1 MAKPFLYRCPMTG
14 LNVQGITSDDDTDP
28 SGGQEDRRVMVQC
41 LACGGVHLVDP
52 ANAPKPPAEPE

>member
-1 MAKPFLYRCPMTG
+1 MGKPFLYRCPVTG
-14 LNVQGITSDDDTDP
+14 LNVQGMTSDDET
-28 SGGQEDRRVMVQC
+28 SGGQEDRLEMVQC

>member
-1 MAKPFLYRCPMTG
+1 MGKPFLYRCPVTG
-14 LNVQGITSDDDTDP
+14 MNVQGMTSDDET
-28 SGGQEDRRVMVQC
+28 SGEPRDRLEMVQC